1 MSIDTIVT
9 VAQVALGLGAVG
21 ALYRLVVGPTLPDR
35 AIALDVILL
44 LFASGVAAQGAREGE
59 ESFTPLVVGVALV
72 AFLATATIARYAAWR
87 SEEK

>member
-9 VAQVALGLGAVG
+9 VAQVALGLGALG

-87 SEEK
+87 SEEE